1 MDRPRYRL
9 LTCDL
14 DGTLLQDH
22 RFVSDRVRWAIAAA
36 RERGVCVTLATGR
49 SYQSTRPH
57 AQSLGIDQPLICYQG
72 ALICDANTGQALR
85 RATLDPSLVD
95 EAIELSRAEGW
106 HLILYAD
113 EDILLTEYRYAEDM
127 YRQML
132 GPTFRRV
139 NDLRSALRDGV
150 VKVTFMDDEELTPTI
165 EARMRHL
172 FADRIQVLRS
182 HPMFVEGLPPGS
194 SKGSA
199 LVWLAQQ
206 LGVPQSEV
214 MAIGD
219 QDNDVAMLHWAGL
232 GVAMGNGSQRC
243 RQVADWI
250 APAIEED
257 GAAVAIERF
266 VLSEV

>member
-9 LTCDL
+9 LVCDL

-22 RFVSDRVRWAIAAA
+22 HYVSDRARRAIVAA
-36 RERGVCVTLATGR
+36 RECGVHVTLATGR
-49 SYQSTRPH
+49 SYQSTLLH

-72 ALICDANTGQALR
+72 ALIRDIITGQ
-85 RATLDPSLVD
+85 TLWRVTIEPDLVD
-95 EAIELSRAEGW
+95 EAIQLSQAEGW

-113 EDILLTEYRYAEDM
+113 EDIFLTEHRYSEDT

-132 GPTFRRV
+132 GPTYRRV
-139 NDLRSALRDGV
+139 NDLRSALYDGII
-150 VKVTFMDDEELTPTI
+150 KVTFMADEGLTPTI
-165 EARMRHL
+165 EARMRQL
-172 FADRIQVLRS
+172 FADRIEVLQS
-182 HPMFVEGLPPGS
+182 HPMFVEGLPRGS

-199 LVWLAQQ
+199 LAWLAQRI
-206 LGVPQSEV
+206 GVPQGEV

-219 QDNDVAMLHWAGL
+219 QDNDASMLRWARL
-232 GVAMGNGSQRC
+232 GVAMGNGSQHC
-243 RQVADWI
+243 RQIADWI

-266 VLSEV
+266 VLPEG